1 MTVEVTIR
9 HETASDEEAVR
20 RVERAAF
27 GEDAEADL
35 VDALRAGGK
44 YMLSLV
50 AEVDGEIVGHVL
62 YTPLR
67 VEFAAGALEF
77 PTLAPLAVSPGQQK
91 LGIGTRLVETA
102 HEELRA
108 AGHTA
113 IFVLGHL
120 SYYPRFGFSPAREFD
135 VHYQNDRDTWM
146 ALELVPGALDDVS
159 GNAVYAEEFAQFE

>member
-1 MTVEVTIR
+1 MTIR

-27 GEDAEADL
+27 GEDTEAEL
-35 VDALRAGGK
+35 VDALRQGGK

-50 AEVDGEIVGHVL
+50 AEVDGEIVGHLL

-67 VEFAAGALEF
+67 VESEAGVIEF
-77 PTLAPLAVSPGQQK
+77 PTLGPLAVSPEQQK
-91 LGIGTRLVETA
+91 LGIGTRLVEAA

-108 AGHTA
+108 AGHKA
-113 IFVLGHL
+113 IFVLGHV

-135 VHYQNDRDTWM
+135 VHYQNDRDSWM
-146 ALELVPGALDDVS
+146 ALELTPGALRDVS
-159 GNAVYAEEFAQFE
+159 GQAVYAEEFWKYE